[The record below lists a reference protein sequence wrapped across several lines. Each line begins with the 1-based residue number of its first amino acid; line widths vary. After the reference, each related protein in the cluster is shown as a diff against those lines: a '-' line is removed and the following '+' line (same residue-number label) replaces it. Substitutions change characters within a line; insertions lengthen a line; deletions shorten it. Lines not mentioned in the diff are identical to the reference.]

1 MYPKFFPE
9 SYRDTEQE
17 EYRFSYTDIMDGL
30 PRFHFIHK
38 LMQDGKQQPLGIAK
52 GDFVPRNWKESRERE
67 KEAIPFEE
75 NKADVMEKRRIL
87 VGLKQ
92 LEQNTKRLTPR
103 KVRKE
108 MPRLKTIAN
117 DDIQILLEGISEKE
131 TVDDVRRMPKNEVRF
146 VWGDKETDN
155 PYDDEELTEAEENN
169 EQEFVD
175 LTTGEISES
184 QVKEYTEL
192 RNQEIRAKQELMDE
206 TEDISHEEQ
215 STETTSTKEV
225 NEETK
230 EDLKVK
236 SVKKKE
242 KDKSKE
248 KHVSDPL
255 ASEDDFFD
263 GGESDDIDL
272 YDM

>member
-1 MYPKFFPE
+1 
-9 SYRDTEQE
+9 T
-17 EYRFSYTDIMDGL
+17 
-30 PRFHFIHK
+30 
-38 LMQDGKQQPLGIAK
+38 
-52 GDFVPRNWKESRERE
+52 N
-67 KEAIPFEE
+67 
-75 NKADVMEKRRIL
+75 
-87 VGLKQ
+87 
-92 LEQNTKRLTPR
+92 NTKDTQSFP
-103 KVRKE
+103 
-108 MPRLKTIAN
+108 T
-117 DDIQILLEGISEKE
+117 
-131 TVDDVRRMPKNEVRF
+131 RRSS
-146 VWGDKETDN
+146 D
-155 PYDDEELTEAEENN
+155 LEENN

-175 LTTGEISES
+175 LTTGEITGEMSES